1 MDKKDKSKSF
11 TSAMDDLKGLL
22 DKEGIDI
29 NTQKE
34 DAIEASEI
42 PTLSPDNIDTNDI
55 TEAIN
60 NDLINDF
67 EQSLKQKPA
76 DISKPDDDAEAIDLP
91 VLDGTIT
98 VIDEQ
103 PQKSTDLDD
112 YIADMDDDE
121 FDVMDFASSVE
132 ELGEK
137 VEAIKEPEHLQEFME
152 TQSEN
157 VTLQQIKTKL
167 QKSLAL
173 EIDQAIEE
181 LKNKL
186 LDSLNREIDQ
196 IFKK

>member
-1 MDKKDKSKSF
+1 
-11 TSAMDDLKGLL
+11 MDDLKGLL

-29 NTQKE
+29 NTQK
-34 DAIEASEI
+34 DDVIESSEI
-42 PTLSPDNIDTNDI
+42 PTLSPDNIDSNDI

-76 DISKPDDDAEAIDLP
+76 NSSKPSDDTEAIDLP
-91 VLDGTIT
+91 ILDGTIT
-98 VIDEQ
+98 IIDEQ
-103 PQKSTDLDD
+103 ALDSSDLDD

-132 ELGEK
+132 ELEEK
-137 VEAIKEPEHLQEFME
+137 VEAIKEPEHLQKFME

-167 QKSLAL
+167 QKSLTS

-181 LKNKL
+181 LKSKL
-186 LDSLNREIDQ
+186 LASLNREIDQ